1 MILLHPFQHRMFFEF
16 TILIPA
22 ALWMEGRRPLSATTS
37 VWGHQEQAT
46 QVLEGLQTFHFF
58 LLLFFFNQ
66 EITHMKENKR
76 HHQVHSLCALQL
88 HEELLLYL
96 PLYTQCQQPGTAL
109 QLCGL
114 LSMHSNKVCQGW
126 LLAVSVRGHQPLQ
139 VAQPPAPKSTLYLP
153 LVQRSQTIPVQLFIL
168 STFNPKQVRI
178 GF

>member
-1 MILLHPFQHRMFFEF
+1 MDGGTQASVCHHLCLGPPRASDPSAGRIANFPLFF
-16 TILIPA
+16 III
-22 ALWMEGRRPLSATTS
+22 
-37 VWGHQEQAT
+37 
-46 QVLEGLQTFHFF
+46 
-58 LLLFFFNQ
+58 FFFNQ